1 MIQIRFIFV
10 AMIIFQNGLIS
21 LDYNPST
28 DILTVDL
35 PNAITFGVPEL
46 NRSLELVAEHV
57 RNYDI
62 KKLLLDSSHVL
73 VDQIEDDTYKRIVT
87 RFVEDLTKSR
97 LEKVARVNSSIH
109 SAETRAVAV
118 TSEASDRTNAAMQI
132 RMFSGK
138 YEALNWLLS

>member
-1 MIQIRFIFV
+1 
-10 AMIIFQNGLIS
+10 MIIFQNGLIS